1 MHFKMIKQNFSK
13 FILINLINFNSWF
26 SLGFEKFCFPCEM
39 SLPIETV
46 FTILARLIPHSAVVL
61 HQHCPGTLSTR
72 KSMHTKVEKTCLN
85 IAKLTRH

>member
-46 FTILARLIPHSAVVL
+46 FTILARLIPSIQQWFSISIAQGPSA
-61 HQHCPGTLSTR
+61 PGNQCTQKWR
-72 KSMHTKVEKTCLN
+72 KL
-85 IAKLTRH
+85 A